1 MTTFPKYKSSEPIQ
15 FDDRTWPSRRIITP
29 PIWCPVDLRDG
40 NQAFANPMDV
50 ETKIRYFKMLTDIGF
65 KDIEL
70 AYPAASSEE
79 FEFVRRLI
87 EDNLIPDDV
96 IISVFTAAK
105 ENLIRRT
112 VESLKGC
119 KRASVHC
126 YIATSELHHQF
137 VFRKNEQ
144 EIINIATDGTKMIA
158 AAVEEAGLR
167 NRIRY
172 QFSPEEF
179 SDSRLGFIV
188 DLASAV
194 QETWNPAT
202 KNDFIIN
209 LPATVERK
217 PPYEYAD
224 MIETFIRHFPGMNRA
239 TLSVHT
245 HNDQGGAITSA
256 EMAILA
262 GAERV
267 EGTLCGHGERT
278 GNMDLITFA
287 LNLKSRGIEPGL
299 DFSSLPEIVRF
310 IEQASD
316 IRTHPRAPYT
326 GELVFTAFSGT
337 HQDAISKGM
346 AQRDIISQHFEQGWK
361 MPYLHIDPMD
371 IGRNHEGIIRINS
384 QSGKGGIAYVLE
396 KVYNISIPRQMQPQ
410 VASHVQTMAESRK
423 RELSSEEIFATFK
436 KEFVNVTSQISVY
449 DFQIRRP
456 SAEDADCTGVE
467 LNISL
472 NEKTYKVSGKG
483 TGPIEAIVSAIQK
496 CPEIPEFHLES
507 YNEHAL
513 KDGADAE
520 AIAYIGIK
528 FPGSSVCTYGSGID
542 RNINIAALNG
552 IVSALNRKCL

>member
-1 MTTFPKYKSSEPIQ
+1 MTTFPKYKSNEPIL
-15 FDDRTWPSRRIITP
+15 FDARTWPSRRITAP

-40 NQAFANPMDV
+40 NQAFANPMNV

-70 AYPAASSEE
+70 AYPSASSEE

-87 EDNLIPDDV
+87 EDDLIPDDV

-112 VESLKGC
+112 IDSLKGC
-119 KRASVHC
+119 KQASIHC
-126 YIATSELHHQF
+126 YIATSELHHRF

-144 EIINIATDGTKMIA
+144 EIIDMATNGTRMIAT
-158 AAVEEAGLR
+158 AVKEAGLQ

-188 DLASAV
+188 ELVTAV
-194 QETWNPAT
+194 QEIWNP
-202 KNDFIIN
+202 KNKKAFIIN
-209 LPATVERK
+209 LPATVERR

-224 MIETFIRHFPGMNRA
+224 MIESFTQKFQGMDRT

-256 EMAILA
+256 EMAVLA

-299 DFSSLPEIVRF
+299 DFSSLQETVRF
-310 IEQASD
+310 IEKVSK
-316 IRTHPRAPYT
+316 IHTHPRSPYT

-346 AQRDIISQHFEQGWK
+346 AQRDIISQHFKQGWK

-371 IGRNHEGIIRINS
+371 IGRNHEGLIRINS
-384 QSGKGGIAYVLE
+384 QSGKGGIAYILE
-396 KVYNISIPRQMQPQ
+396 QMYNISIPRQMQPQ
-410 VASHVQTMAESRK
+410 VADRIQKLAESSR
-423 RELSSEEIFATFK
+423 RELTPEEIFSTFLQ
-436 KEFVNVTSQISVY
+436 EFVNVPGKTSVNGYRIKRSSLENSGSVSIELTIS
-449 DFQIRRP
+449 RNGN
-456 SAEDADCTGVE
+456 A
-467 LNISL
+467 N
-472 NEKTYKVSGKG
+472 KVRGNG
-483 TGPIEAIVSAIQK
+483 NGPIEAIVSAIRK
-496 CPEIPEFHLES
+496 SPEIPEFRLET

-513 KDGADAE
+513 KQGADAE
-520 AIAYIGIK
+520 AIAYIGLK
-528 FPGSSVCTYGSGID
+528 TSGSSVCTYGSGID
-542 RNINIAALNG
+542 KNVNIAALNA
-552 IVSALNRKCL
+552 IVSALNRQ